1 MVDGAAAAAAAV
13 AVANLIFFYT
23 HFQDVQFG
31 FHIIYRR
38 HSFVLQPFMQSR
50 MSSKLEISYE
60 SFKILTDPVRI
71 EHINMYINVV
81 RK

>member
-1 MVDGAAAAAAAV
+1 MVDGAAAAAAAAAAAV

-50 MSSKLEISYE
+50 MSS
-60 SFKILTDPVRI
+60 
-71 EHINMYINVV
+71 N
-81 RK
+81 